1 MQLYEWEGQGMLS
14 ALSQE
19 FCGLHLHF
27 IHLLFYW
34 HWLGIEETHAKIRLP
49 GKILTK
55 EGNGHWLQG
64 TWSGIPHGAPCP
76 FAGCFRH
83 LSSAEWSLTLVQGWH
98 WVWCRLQTICYDHAG
113 AIFSAR
119 SSWSGSDHSKEKWAW
134 TAAVSLHVC
143 LLTPWPKGNQ
153 EASEGDSVSTVL
165 PSSAPSVSSFGT
177 FFNIMEHR
185 KSDNRYF

>member
-14 ALSQE
+14 ALTQE

-83 LSSAEWSLTLVQGWH
+83 LGSTEWSLTLVQGWW
-98 WVWCRLQTICYDHAG
+98 WVFGVGCRPSVMAMPGQFYL
-113 AIFSAR
+113 
-119 SSWSGSDHSKEKWAW
+119 
-134 TAAVSLHVC
+134 
-143 LLTPWPKGNQ
+143 Q
-153 EASEGDSVSTVL
+153 EAAEVVLIIQKRNGLEPQQCPCVSVCWPLDQRETKRCQKGILSPPCSHHQPLVFHL
-165 PSSAPSVSSFGT
+165 L
-177 FFNIMEHR
+177 EH
-185 KSDNRYF
+185 FLI